1 MLKPGDMVLYFGDLD
16 LSGGQ
21 IEDNTRRVLEQ
32 VIGGLLRWERV
43 ALTEEQVSD
52 HSLPVII
59 KRDRRYKDGK
69 PHEAVETE
77 ALRQTVLMDI
87 LRSQLDELIPE
98 PLARVHEREIRQRRR
113 VAATLRGRP

>member
-1 MLKPGDMVLYFGDLD
+1 MVLYFGDLD

-87 LRSQLDELIPE
+87 LRSRLDELIPE
-98 PLARVHEREIRQRRR
+98 SLTRVHEREARQRRR

>member
-1 MLKPGDMVLYFGDLD
+1 
-16 LSGGQ
+16 
-21 IEDNTRRVLEQ
+21 
-32 VIGGLLRWERV
+32 LRWERV
-43 ALTEEQVSD
+43 ALTEEQDSD

-87 LRSQLDELIPE
+87 LRS
-98 PLARVHEREIRQRRR
+98 HEREARQRRR